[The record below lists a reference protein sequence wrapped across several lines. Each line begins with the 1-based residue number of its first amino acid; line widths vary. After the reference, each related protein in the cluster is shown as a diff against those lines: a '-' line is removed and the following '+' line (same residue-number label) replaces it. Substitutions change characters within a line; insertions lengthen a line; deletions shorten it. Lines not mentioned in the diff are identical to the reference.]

1 MLNSGSYLFTDDR
14 CTRRGD
20 KNRTGLQKNVTQVR
34 PKTLKNPVRGPIYF
48 CLSLPTG
55 RRGRSLRPRSR
66 VVSKGNGQGG
76 CVVADRKGIG
86 ADDLRTT
93 EV

>member
-1 MLNSGSYLFTDDR
+1 MLNSGSYVFTDDR

-20 KNRTGLQKNVTQVR
+20 KKRTGLQKNVTQVR
-34 PKTLKNPVRGPIYF
+34 PKTLKKEPRAGAYLLLFI
-48 CLSLPTG
+48 TG

>member
-1 MLNSGSYLFTDDR
+1 VLKSGSYLFTDDR

-20 KNRTGLQKNVTQVR
+20 KKRNDGSPKKRNPSTTQDSQEPR
-34 PKTLKNPVRGPIYF
+34 AGAYLLLFI
-48 CLSLPTG
+48 TG